1 MALLGKRLIPKM
13 LNTEKNINLIIFSII
28 SKTYNILGIFLSS
41 EITFEVNSINYLF
54 LATVLKVEAK
64 LVG

>member
-13 LNTEKNINLIIFSII
+13 LDTEKNINLIVFSII
-28 SKTYNILGIFLSS
+28 PKADNILGIFLSS
-41 EITFEVNSINYLF
+41 EVTFEVNSINDLF
-54 LATVLKVEAK
+54 LATVLKVETK